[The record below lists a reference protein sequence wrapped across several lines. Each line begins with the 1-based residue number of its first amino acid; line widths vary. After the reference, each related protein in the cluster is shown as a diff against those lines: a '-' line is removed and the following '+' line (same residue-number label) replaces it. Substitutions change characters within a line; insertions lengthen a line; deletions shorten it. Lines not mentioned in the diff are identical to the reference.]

1 MEIAITPVKLEE
13 KEILR
18 NLLEKYNYEFSQ
30 YDNEEV
36 NSLGLYGYDWLDCY
50 WTEENRFAFFIRVQ
64 NQLAGFFMVN
74 DYPES
79 KIRTDYCMAEFFVL
93 YKYRRGGVG
102 SYAANW
108 AFDHFPGTW
117 QLKRHP
123 KNRASVL
130 FWDRVVREY
139 TKGNYQISEGIPG
152 HGYGDGTPAEFLF
165 FSTGMEKNHGLSI
178 RRALPEDAKWIYE
191 LNRVCLGYD
200 FPLEQTEKRLA
211 ECLNHTD
218 HFLAVALEEEKI
230 VGYVHACDYD
240 CVLHLLSR
248 IFGQLQWILAAVEKE
263 SEKSF
268 CRQWKHGRPSV
279 DVRVFAWFPAM
290 IVSERTHFMN
300 IADITTVKTKRI
312 LKKLSNRLS

>member
-152 HGYGDGTPAEFLF
+152 TEYGDGTPAEFLF

-211 ECLNHTD
+211 ESLNHTD

-240 CVLHLLSR
+240 CVYAPPFKDIRAIAVDPGCRGKGIGKKLL
-248 IFGQLQWILAAVEKE
+248 QAVETWA
-263 SEKSF
+263 SQ
-268 CRQWKHGRPSV
+268 CGCAG
-279 DVRVFAWFPAM
+279 VRL
-290 IVSERTHFMN
+290 VSGYDRIGAHAFYEHCGYHNRKDQKNFK
-300 IADITTVKTKRI
+300 KTF
-312 LKKLSNRLS
+312 